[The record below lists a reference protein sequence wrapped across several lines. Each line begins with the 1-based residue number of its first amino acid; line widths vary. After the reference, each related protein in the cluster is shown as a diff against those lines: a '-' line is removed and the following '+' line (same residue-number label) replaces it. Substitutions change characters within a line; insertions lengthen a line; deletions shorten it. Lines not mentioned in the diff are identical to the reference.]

1 FCASV
6 GILPSHVAMVGD
18 STHDLIAGKAAG
30 MHCIGV
36 LSGLADQQTLQT
48 NADVV
53 LPDISH
59 IPSYLNLR

>member
-1 FCASV
+1 
-6 GILPSHVAMVGD
+6 
-18 STHDLIAGKAAG
+18 
-30 MHCIGV
+30 V